1 MRCRNAIGLDRDGD
15 CLYAIELSLLREGV
29 VLRKTWRGAADPA
42 DAAGGG
48 LRRTVAEAGFTSR
61 TAAISV
67 PRTGAVHR
75 ILDLPPLPAAETRA
89 AAAAALE
96 DLVPYAA
103 ADICLGWQRRE
114 GRVLAVAA
122 ERGLVEKHRA
132 ALLETGLTPIR
143 MDLRPAAVAAAFWH
157 GYGTESAGRLVALL
171 ELRTEESTVILL
183 RDGELLYSRAL
194 PGLGEDG
201 LSNLPSFAE
210 TLRQTYALL
219 RMRPDWLEPDRLW
232 LAGTWAG
239 RTEVRERLAATMGVD
254 PGFFVTAKPKCLL
267 RPANQPEPGPEMM
280 AAAGQCL
287 TALGFPSP
295 APDLL
300 PGLTKDSRGHWLASP
315 AVPLILCALMSL
327 GGLRLLTAASTR
339 RIGAAAAWLATRQE
353 RIASLRDKRAEI
365 NAMRDRLA
373 LLTNYGSRTRSYLD
387 LISALTRALPPG
399 TRLTRLAVRDG
410 QVEAAEGT
418 TPSVSLLLERLRT
431 EEILNR
437 LRLRGQA
444 ATRIVDGRQV
454 EAFVLAGPFGAGEV
468 QP

>member
-15 CLYAIELSLLREGV
+15 CLYAIELSLLREGA
-29 VLRKTWRGAADPA
+29 VLRKAWRGAADPA
-42 DAAGGG
+42 DATGGG
-48 LRRTVAEAGFTSR
+48 LHRAVAEAGFTSR
-61 TAAISV
+61 AAAISV
-67 PRTGAVHR
+67 PRAGAVHR
-75 ILDLPPLPAAETRA
+75 ILDVPQLPAAETRA

-96 DLVPYAA
+96 DKVPYAA
-103 ADICLGWQRRE
+103 ADICLGWERRK
-114 GRVLAVAA
+114 GKVLAAAA

-132 ALLETGLTPIR
+132 ALLEAGLTPIR

-201 LSNLPSFAE
+201 LSNLPAFAGA
-210 TLRQTYALL
+210 LRQTYALL
-219 RMRPDWLEPDRLW
+219 RMRPDWLEPDCLW

-254 PGFFVTAKPKCLL
+254 PGLFVPAKPKCLL

-300 PGLTKDSRGHWLASP
+300 PGLAKDSRHWLASP
-315 AVPLILCALMSL
+315 AVPLALCALLSL
-327 GGLRLLTAASTR
+327 GGLQLLSAASTR
-339 RIGAAAAWLATRQE
+339 RLSVVSAWLAARQD
-353 RIASLRDKRAEI
+353 RIESLRDKRAEI

-373 LLTNYGSRTRSYLD
+373 LLTSYGSRTRSYLD
-387 LISALTRALPPG
+387 LVSALTRALPPG

-454 EAFVLAGPFGAGEV
+454 EAFVLTGPFGAEEA